1 MKTKTLVAL
10 YGHDLVVS
18 TIGACL
24 EKRPEFRVI
33 RVESALPDDLQRM
46 EAQRPDVI
54 VFDLRSTQAHF
65 CVSLMHRYP
74 EIMLIGVDLENH
86 TMLVLSGEPFRLLT
100 IEDLVEGIEK
110 RRLNKVSAP

>member
-33 RVESALPDDLQRM
+33 RIEGALPDDFKKIAAPQ
-46 EAQRPDVI
+46 PDVI
-54 VFDLRSTQAHF
+54 MFDLGSTQAHF
-65 CVSLMHRYP
+65 GVSLMHRYP

-86 TMLVLSGEPFRLLT
+86 TMLVLSGESSRLLT
-100 IEDLVEGIEK
+100 IEDLVEGIRK
-110 RRLNKVSAP
+110 RHLNMVSDP